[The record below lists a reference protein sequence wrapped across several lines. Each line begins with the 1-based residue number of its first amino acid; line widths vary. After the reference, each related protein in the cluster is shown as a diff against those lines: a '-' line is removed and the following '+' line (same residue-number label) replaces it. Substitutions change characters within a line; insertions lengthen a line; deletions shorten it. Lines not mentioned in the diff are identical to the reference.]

1 MVPDTSAPSRAK
13 MDNGPR
19 NRAEGSARCRR
30 KEVTGSSYSAVNRS
44 GRRGLVL
51 DVEGPDGNPPFLVR
65 WEDNGHEGLI
75 FPGPDAHVAAP
86 GSVSNSDSG

>member
-1 MVPDTSAPSRAK
+1 MALETALKGECPMLAK
-13 MDNGPR
+13 KGDWLVV
-19 NRAEGSARCRR
+19 ES
-30 KEVTGSSYSAVNRS
+30 SAVNRS

-51 DVEGPDGNPPFLVR
+51 DVEGPDGTPPFLVR

-86 GSVSNSDSG
+86 GAVDNSDSG

>member
-1 MVPDTSAPSRAK
+1 MQAK
-13 MDNGPR
+13 KGDWLVV
-19 NRAEGSARCRR
+19 ES
-30 KEVTGSSYSAVNRS
+30 SAVDRP

-51 DVEGPDGNPPFLVR
+51 DVEGPDGTPPFLVR

-86 GSVSNSDSG
+86 GSVSNSNSG

>member
-1 MVPDTSAPSRAK
+1 MQAKKGDWLARSR
-13 MDNGPR
+13 
-19 NRAEGSARCRR
+19 ELS
-30 KEVTGSSYSAVNRS
+30 SAVDRS

-86 GSVSNSDSG
+86 GSVSDSDSG

>member
-1 MVPDTSAPSRAK
+1 MDIDDGRRTSP
-13 MDNGPR
+13 
-19 NRAEGSARCRR
+19 AEGSDHAGE
-30 KEVTGSSYSAVNRS
+30 KGDWLVVESSAVDRS

-75 FPGPDAHVAAP
+75 FPGPDAQVAAA
-86 GSVSNSDSG
+86 GSVSNSNSG